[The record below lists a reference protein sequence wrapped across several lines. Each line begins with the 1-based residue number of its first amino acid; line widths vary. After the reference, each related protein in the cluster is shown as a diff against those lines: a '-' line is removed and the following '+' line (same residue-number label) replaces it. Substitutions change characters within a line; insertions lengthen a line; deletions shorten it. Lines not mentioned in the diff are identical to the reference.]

1 MDRLE
6 QYRIIHESAEHLVV
20 ELVCSGDPN
29 DDALAELR
37 SRFME
42 HLGGAVRV
50 DIQRVDGIRYETSK
64 FKSFISKL
72 PGKGS
77 S

>member
-6 QYRIIHESAEHLVV
+6 QYRIIQESAEHLVV

-42 HLGGAVRV
+42 HLGGGRQGGHSTCGWDPVRDV
-50 DIQRVDGIRYETSK
+50 
-64 FKSFISKL
+64 
-72 PGKGS
+72 
-77 S
+77 